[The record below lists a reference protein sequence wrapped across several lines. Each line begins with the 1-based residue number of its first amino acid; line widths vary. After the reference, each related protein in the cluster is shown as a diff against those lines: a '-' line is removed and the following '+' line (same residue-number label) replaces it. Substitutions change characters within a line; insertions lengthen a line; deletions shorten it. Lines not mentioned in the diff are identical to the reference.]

1 MRTAIGI
8 VVRDHAGEVL
18 LACFKNFLNVVSPF
32 AAEARAACCA
42 LPLALEMGFG
52 RVVLGDSLCIIKK
65 LQERSPD
72 FSPIR
77 PIIEDARLLLRHF
90 LSWETFFSP
99 REGNKAAHVL
109 AATGMKD
116 GGNRYW
122 MEEPF
127 FLVQ

>member
-1 MRTAIGI
+1 MRAAIGI
-8 VVRDHAGEVL
+8 FVPDHAGEVL
-18 LACFKNFLNVVSPF
+18 VSCFKIFLNVTSPF

-42 LPLALEMGFG
+42 LQALEMGFW
-52 RVVLGDSLCIIKK
+52 RVVIEGDSLCIIKK

-77 PIIEDARLLLRHF
+77 PIIEDAR
-90 LSWETFFSP
+90 EC
-99 REGNKAAHVL
+99 NKAAHLL

-122 MEEPF
+122 MEEEPC
-127 FLVQ
+127 FLVQQIREDKRQVLVYQLF